1 MTRTRASGSPRS
13 TGSPQPETLVD
24 QAADSPLAGQ
34 DGAMTVRVMVTAG
47 GSGIGAVIAQAFAA
61 TGARVHTCDVSEAA
75 LSELT
80 GRDKGITGSVAD
92 LGDADAVAAWC
103 TEALDVLGGVDVLV
117 NNAGIAGPTAD
128 VENVT
133 LEEWRQCLS
142 VDLDSHFLTCRAV
155 VPHLKA
161 QRSGSIINMS
171 STAGQVGYG
180 RRTPY
185 SAAKW
190 AVIGLTKS
198 LAIELGRYDVTV
210 NAICPGSVRG
220 ARMERVIAA
229 EAAARGVPS
238 EVVERE
244 YTSSQSIG
252 RFVDP
257 REIADMCVFLASP
270 QARMV
275 SGQAIAVDGHTETY
289 HL

>member
-1 MTRTRASGSPRS
+1 M
-13 TGSPQPETLVD
+13 
-24 QAADSPLAGQ
+24 AAQ
-34 DGAMTVRVMVTAG
+34 RVMVTAG

-61 TGARVHTCDVSEAA
+61 TGARVHTCDVSGEALA
-75 LSELT
+75 DLT
-80 GRDKGITGSVAD
+80 AAHPAITGSVAD
-92 LGDADAVAAWC
+92 LGDADAVDRWC
-103 TEALDVLGGVDVLV
+103 AEAMEVLGGVDVLV

-128 VENVT
+128 VEDVS
-133 LEEWRQCLS
+133 LEEWRQCLA
-142 VDLDSHFLTCRAV
+142 VDLDSHFLTSRAV
-155 VPHLKA
+155 VPRLKE
-161 QRSGSIINMS
+161 QRSGAIINMS

-185 SAAKW
+185 AAAKW

-198 LAIELGRYDVTV
+198 LAVELGRYGVTA

-220 ARMERVIAA
+220 VRMERVIAA
-229 EAAARGVPS
+229 EAAARGVTP
-238 EVVERE
+238 EAVERE
-244 YTSSQSIG
+244 YTSSQSIA

-257 REIADMCVFLASP
+257 QEIADMCVFLASP